1 MAAME
6 WKELLPILRKER
18 GLTQEELATALG
30 ISRQAVSKWEK
41 GQAVPSADNLLAL
54 SRVYEMTVEEL
65 YQKRD
70 GQSSERPAD
79 NGEQES
85 ETPSVRRSYKKFVI
99 PGIIA
104 CACIGVLLWGKLTNS
119 MALATGFLIY
129 VAVLAFGGLLV
140 YAALIVIIKIWKDI
154 KK

>member
-6 WKELLPILRKER
+6 WKEILPILRKER
-18 GLTQEELATALG
+18 GLTQAELAAALG

-41 GQAVPSADNLLAL
+41 GQAIPSADNLLAL

-70 GQSSERPAD
+70 GQSAERPAD
-79 NGEQES
+79 NGEQE
-85 ETPSVRRSYKKFVI
+85 TALPVARHSYKKFVI
-99 PGIIA
+99 PGIIV
-104 CACIGVLLWGKLTNS
+104 CACIGVLLLGKLTHS
-119 MALATGFLIY
+119 RTLSKVFLSF
-129 VAVLAFGGLLV
+129 VAVLILWGLC
-140 YAALIVIIKIWKDI
+140 ACALLMVIIKIWKDI